1 MNEAKYVKRN
11 SIKWIL
17 LSGTAAAIASTLC
30 CIAPLILFSL
40 GISGAWISS
49 LTAMESYKPYFL
61 TSAILLIALG
71 FWKVYRK
78 PNHSDCKQ
86 GTFCAMSASD
96 RINKI
101 MLWIALIII
110 GLVLLY
116 PYLAPIIL
124 ERL

>member
-1 MNEAKYVKRN
+1 MMNEVKHVKRN

-40 GISGAWISS
+40 GISGAWLSN
-49 LTAMESYKPYFL
+49 LTAMEPYKPYFL
-61 TSAILLIALG
+61 TFAILLITFG

-78 PNHSDCKQ
+78 PKPSDCKQ
-86 GTFCAMSASD
+86 GTFCAMPSSD

-101 MLWIALIII
+101 MLWFALIII

-116 PYLAPIIL
+116 TYVAPIIL
-124 ERL
+124 E